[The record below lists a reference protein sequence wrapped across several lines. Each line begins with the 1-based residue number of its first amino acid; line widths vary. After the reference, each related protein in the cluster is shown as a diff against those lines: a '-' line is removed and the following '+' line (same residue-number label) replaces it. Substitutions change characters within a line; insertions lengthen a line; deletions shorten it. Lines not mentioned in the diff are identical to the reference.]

1 MKVVKMLRELMKEV
15 SVRRFKFENKLVAWH
30 AMCDVVHF
38 CLCEKER
45 KEPQWEHFSEADIFS
60 SV

>member
-1 MKVVKMLRELMKEV
+1 MLRELMKEV
-15 SVRRFKFENKLVAWH
+15 SVRRYKFENKLVAWC
-30 AMCDVVHF
+30 AVCDVVLF
-38 CLCEKER
+38 CVCEKER